1 MLAVYDGTEYNE
13 NRVIRKNTKEV
24 GIDKQLELYSIIIL
38 SYYILCVGV

>member
-24 GIDKQLELYSIIIL
+24 GIEKLTQDDDNTINN
-38 SYYILCVGV
+38 